1 MNRVINFILLSLL
14 LFSVITFFITEVD
27 DENDVSLFRLSEVVT
42 NTTIFKE
49 LDPEI
54 KVKKVLKDFSLNNSA
69 DTTEREKDLN
79 IKKLNSELEQLNR
92 EISFLIKRQ
101 NFIKFKNSNGGIKGL
116 YVNGYHMNNKNK
128 IDSILEITEKTNINT
143 LVIDVKT
150 DNGHILFESN
160 NELSKQMNNV
170 RSKYD
175 KTTIVEYKNKDLY
188 LIGRVVVFQ
197 DPIFS
202 KTFPNEAVYDSAKK
216 TIYSQ
221 DGQYFIDPGSK
232 LAQKYVLDIS
242 KEACLLGFDE
252 IQFDYIRYPDSN
264 YRFMKFKEENNYENR
279 TSNINSFLKNGK
291 EEINAIG
298 CFVSAD
304 IFGFVLTNKLDGGI
318 GQNLET
324 LSENVDFI
332 SPMVYPSH
340 YSSGSFGY
348 TNPNKNPY
356 EVISSALSD
365 GLDRG
370 IDPEKLRPF
379 LQGFW
384 HSSDEIKQNIKA
396 AEDKGLDWLIWNVS
410 SFYNQEYFISIDS

>member
-14 LFSVITFFITEVD
+14 LFSVMTFFINEVD
-27 DENDVSLFRLSEVVT
+27 DESDVYLFGLKEVVT

-49 LDPEI
+49 LEPDI
-54 KVKKVLKDFSLNNSA
+54 KVKKVLRDFGFTNP
-69 DTTEREKDLN
+69 TYTIERNLDLN
-79 IKKLNSELEQLNR
+79 ITKLNFELEQLNR
-92 EISFLIKRQ
+92 ELLFLIKKQ
-101 NFIKFKNSNGGIKGL
+101 NFSKFKNSNGGIKGL

-128 IDSILEITEKTNINT
+128 IDPILEIAKKTNINT

-150 DNGHILFESN
+150 DNGHILFESD

-175 KTTIVEYKNKDLY
+175 KTTIGEYKNRDLY

-202 KTFPNEAVYDSAKK
+202 KTFPNEAVYDAARK

-264 YRFMKFKEENNYENR
+264 YRFMKFKDENNYENR
-279 TSNINSFLKNGK
+279 IGNINSFLKNGK

-304 IFGFVLTNKLDGGI
+304 IFGYVLSNNLDGGI

-324 LSENVDFI
+324 LIENVDFV

-348 TNPNKNPY
+348 ANPNKNPY
-356 EVISSALSD
+356 GVISSALSD

-370 IDPEKLRPF
+370 IDPEKLRPY